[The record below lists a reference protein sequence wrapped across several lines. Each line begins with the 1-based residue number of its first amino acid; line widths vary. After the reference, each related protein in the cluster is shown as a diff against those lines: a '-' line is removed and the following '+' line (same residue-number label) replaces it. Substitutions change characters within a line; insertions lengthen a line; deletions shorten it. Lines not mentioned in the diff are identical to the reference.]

1 MSTTEYKRTPIT
13 LTSTLILFVG
23 GAVLFGGFLEIR
35 HLWEARH
42 PAVSEH
48 RVELVQAAVKVM
60 GCESIA
66 LTIIAEEPTR
76 ARVEGCN
83 RSTTFRWGR
92 VRGKSLPEHWH
103 EIDPSC
109 RIDYMGFKVP
119 CG

>member
-1 MSTTEYKRTPIT
+1 MSTIEYKRTPIT
-13 LTSTLILFVG
+13 LTSTIILFVG
-23 GAVLFGGFLEIR
+23 GAALFGGFIGMR
-35 HLWEARH
+35 RFWQARH

-48 RVELVQAAVKVM
+48 RVELVEAAVKRM
-60 GCESIA
+60 GCEADA
-66 LTIIAEEPTR
+66 LKIVVEEPTR

-103 EIDPSC
+103 EIDPNC
-109 RIDYMGFKVP
+109 RIDYMGFKLP